1 MDAKRLDLLRRK
13 KSWDPTYCAER
24 GGCFM
29 NEDGTCPHGMKASND
44 ICCVP
49 NKMKRGFR
57 DGGGDEEMG
66 YAKKSVRFGM
76 RLYKS

>member
-1 MDAKRLDLLRRK
+1 MDAKRLDFLRRK
-13 KSWDPTYCAER
+13 KSWDRTYCEEH

-29 NEDGTCPHGMKASND
+29 NEDGTCPHGMKSDKD

-49 NKMKRGFR
+49 NKTKRDFR
-57 DGGGDEEMG
+57 EEDNEEMG
-66 YAKKSVRFGM
+66 YTKKSVRFGM